1 MDKKTLA
8 GKTIELLSKNKG
20 RLTMLGKENK
30 RKQGKAKLAFRV
42 LISTILSHRTR
53 DEQTKPAAN
62 RLLKKFPTPK
72 KMSVASVKKISELA
86 HPVGF
91 YKTKAR
97 YIKKTSQQL
106 MKDFNGV
113 VPSTMEELTSLKGV
127 GRKTASC
134 VLNYAFGLPAIAV
147 DTHVHRISNRIGLVK
162 TKTPQ
167 LTEVGL
173 KKIVPKQKW
182 MVVNELL
189 VVHGQTVCKPIK
201 PNCRACVLNKIC
213 KSAFKN

>member
-1 MDKKTLA
+1 MA
-8 GKTIELLSKNKG
+8 RKTIQKLSKNKNK
-20 RLTMLGKENK
+20 LSMLGKEALNK
-30 RKQGKAKLAFRV
+30 NITSEQKLAFNV

-53 DEQTKPAAN
+53 DEQTQAAAE

-72 KMSVASVKKISELA
+72 KMSVASVKKIRELA
-86 HPVGF
+86 YPVGF
-91 YKTKAR
+91 YKTKAV
-97 YIKKTSQQL
+97 YVKKTSLQL
-106 MKDFNGV
+106 MKEFNGM
-113 VPSTMEELTSLKGV
+113 VPNTMKELNSLRGV

-162 TKTPQ
+162 TKTPRE
-167 LTEVGL
+167 TEAEL

-182 MVVNELL
+182 AVLNELL
-189 VVHGQTVCKPIK
+189 VVHGQTICKPIK
-201 PNCRACVLNKIC
+201 PNCKKCSLNKIC